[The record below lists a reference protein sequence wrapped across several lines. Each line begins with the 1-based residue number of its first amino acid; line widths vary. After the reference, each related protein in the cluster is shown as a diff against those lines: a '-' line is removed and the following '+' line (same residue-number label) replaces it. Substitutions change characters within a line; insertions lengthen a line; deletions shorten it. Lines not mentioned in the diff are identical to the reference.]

1 MYHEGTMVLVWYTM
15 VRTRNSYSTI
25 LCTMVP
31 SEVLMVC
38 TMVLLWYTMVLL
50 WYTMVRT
57 IVFHGKIESDCE
69 TLIQSVVSHTQIRGV
84 GSTTCVFKESL
95 TVLIS
100 SSEPKHEVYRQ

>member
-38 TMVLLWYTMVLL
+38 TMVLLWYTMV
-50 WYTMVRT
+50 RT
-57 IVFHGKIESDCE
+57 IVFHGKISYGM
-69 TLIQSVVSHTQIRGV
+69 L
-84 GSTTCVFKESL
+84 
-95 TVLIS
+95 S
-100 SSEPKHEVYRQ
+100 S